1 MVFDFIFYCVTTH
14 TLYTRLFVCFSIS
27 VMAESENK
35 SREAKLDFE
44 EDVLAGNR
52 GKLEIHNFTR
62 NEILIGVKL
71 SNILRQTNWF

>member
-1 MVFDFIFYCVTTH
+1 
-14 TLYTRLFVCFSIS
+14 
-27 VMAESENK
+27 MAESENK

>member
-1 MVFDFIFYCVTTH
+1 
-14 TLYTRLFVCFSIS
+14 
-27 VMAESENK
+27 MAESENK

-52 GKLEIHNFTR
+52 GKLEIYNFTR

-71 SNILRQTNWF
+71 SNILRQTNWFKIVVELEV